1 MRKVLPLTPLHSSTC
16 PPPHLPANGEPSK
29 TMSQPHTISQWQP
42 TQPLRLHRGRGQK
55 PGGPQGAQ
63 LEGRRGEC
71 LHIVYTPHTWS
82 QPSESRL
89 ECSSFTDFLF
99 PIVQEG
105 TVLRLTILR
114 ALSCCGG
121 CGRQGPPRLGAS
133 LPVLN
138 SISCLGPTRPFS
150 TATGPHHRGLLFGF
164 GSKKC
169 KCNRKLR
176 HSTLAIQSH
185 SIPKTVCVT
194 AGQDGGA
201 HSPPCHVLAVC
212 PWVGPLTPM
221 CFNIRTRGLAC
232 PPRTIGGSFSRH

>member
-1 MRKVLPLTPLHSSTC
+1 MFFLT
-16 PPPHLPANGEPSK
+16 
-29 TMSQPHTISQWQP
+29 
-42 TQPLRLHRGRGQK
+42 
-55 PGGPQGAQ
+55 
-63 LEGRRGEC
+63 
-71 LHIVYTPHTWS
+71 
-82 QPSESRL
+82 
-89 ECSSFTDFLF
+89 SFTDFLF

-121 CGRQGPPRLGAS
+121 CGRQGPPHLGAS

-185 SIPKTVCVT
+185 SIPETVCVT
-194 AGQDGGA
+194 AGQN
-201 HSPPCHVLAVC
+201 C
-212 PWVGPLTPM
+212 GPGW
-221 CFNIRTRGLAC
+221 RGSLPAL
-232 PPRTIGGSFSRH
+232 PRTSCVPVGRSFNPDVLQHKDKRAGLPTSHNWWLIQPSLKHLLL